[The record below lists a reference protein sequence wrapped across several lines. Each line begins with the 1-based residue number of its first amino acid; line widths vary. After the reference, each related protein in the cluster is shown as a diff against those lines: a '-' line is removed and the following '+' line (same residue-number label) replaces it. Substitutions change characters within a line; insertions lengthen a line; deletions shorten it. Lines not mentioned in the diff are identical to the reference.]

1 MERRNFIRNSS
12 LAGIAIASVGV
23 ASCNNPVDKK
33 ETGENEKKPSMVP
46 GDFILMK

>member
-33 ETGENEKKPSMVP
+33 ETGEIEKNLRWYLV
-46 GDFILMK
+46 ILF